1 MAFNFSANQF
11 DQRFRAAGLS
21 NWEYPRFSPPRPRSL
36 KLNVTPVTDKN
47 GHLLPTARRDGNSF
61 GNFRGTYEL
70 PLRITRSFCAR
81 YDACL
86 SGRYKFRDFPR
97 DLCCCQLEN
106 QRAQACD
113 TRLTLGIK
121 GDPYWDRPKCQPK
134 CEGVQKVLDLHERSL
149 RCKRPQCILPEEK
162 SDKPDKSDVSM
173 PKSKVES
180 GKKELKKKTHK
191 RNVTAFPKTRKLV
204 SSANDLSGASSLSKG
219 KGKHQAN
226 SKSKPTYKQQQ
237 GKPKSPTKFP
247 LKKEASRGSVSGSH
261 KNRKQNSKTSLKD
274 TEKAKKKTSAAQ
286 QIQQPKQQ
294 PEEEE
299 IVHECS

>member
-21 NWEYPRFSPPRPRSL
+21 NWEYPRFSPPRPRGL
-36 KLNVTPVTDKN
+36 KLNVTPVADKK

-106 QRAQACD
+106 RRAQACD

-121 GDPYWDRPKCQPK
+121 GDPYWDRPKCPPK
-134 CEGVQKVLDLHERSL
+134 CEGVQQVLDLYERSI
-149 RCKRPQCILPEEK
+149 RCKRPQCSLPEEK
-162 SDKPDKSDVSM
+162 SDKPDKTDVSM
-173 PKSKVES
+173 PKSKVEN

-191 RNVTAFPKTRKLV
+191 RNVTALSKTRKLV
-204 SSANDLSGASSLSKG
+204 ASANDLSTASSQAKG

-226 SKSKPTYKQQQ
+226 SKTKPTNKQQQ
-237 GKPKSPTKFP
+237 GKLKSATKFP
-247 LKKEASRGSVSGSH
+247 IKKEASRGSVSGLN
-261 KNRKQNSKTSLKD
+261 KNRKQVSKTSLKD
-274 TEKAKKKTSAAQ
+274 TEKAKKKNIAAK
-286 QIQQPKQQ
+286 QIQQPPQ
-294 PEEEE
+294 PEEE
-299 IVHECS
+299 IVQECS